1 MTDWLYYPK
10 NEIIIF
16 SSHCFLLHNI
26 AGSEDRIS
34 ADGGVIA
41 GPPTPCPGGSGG
53 LAGSSTLSSSAL
65 SIDSGGSTSTISAS
79 GASGLPSSSTLM
91 TNGDGG
97 TQSVG
102 GGSGSHGHHG
112 GGTSGLNGSLMSS
125 IAGLANGKHHHNG
138 DLNHLAATKLASLG
152 TETVEFS
159 LKNARMMFG
168 SIEGFY

>member
-1 MTDWLYYPK
+1 M
-10 NEIIIF
+10 
-16 SSHCFLLHNI
+16 
-26 AGSEDRIS
+26 
-34 ADGGVIA
+34 IA

-65 SIDSGGSTSTISAS
+65 SIDSGGGSTSTISAS

-97 TQSVG
+97 AQPVG

-152 TETVEFS
+152 TDEFS
-159 LKNARMMFG
+159 LQNARMSE
-168 SIEGFY
+168 SIEGFYNSCFQFYRHLLMTQDTSDNICFS

>member
-1 MTDWLYYPK
+1 
-10 NEIIIF
+10 
-16 SSHCFLLHNI
+16 
-26 AGSEDRIS
+26 
-34 ADGGVIA
+34 
-41 GPPTPCPGGSGG
+41 
-53 LAGSSTLSSSAL
+53 
-65 SIDSGGSTSTISAS
+65 
-79 GASGLPSSSTLM
+79 M

-152 TETVEFS
+152 TDEFS
-159 LKNARMMFG
+159 LKNARMSESM
-168 SIEGFY
+168 EGCY

>member
-1 MTDWLYYPK
+1 LPDWLYYP
-10 NEIIIF
+10 NDEIINLT
-16 SSHCFLLHNI
+16 SHCFLHLTI

-65 SIDSGGSTSTISAS
+65 SIDSGGGSTSTISAS
-79 GASGLPSSSTLM
+79 GLPSSTTLI

-97 TQSVG
+97 AHPVG
-102 GGSGSHGHHG
+102 GGAGSHHG

-152 TETVEFS
+152 IKMNRQRNT
-159 LKNARMMFG
+159 A
-168 SIEGFY
+168 Y

>member
-1 MTDWLYYPK
+1 
-10 NEIIIF
+10 
-16 SSHCFLLHNI
+16 
-26 AGSEDRIS
+26 
-34 ADGGVIA
+34 
-41 GPPTPCPGGSGG
+41 
-53 LAGSSTLSSSAL
+53 L
-65 SIDSGGSTSTISAS
+65 SIDSGGGSTSTISAS

-97 TQSVG
+97 TQPVG

-152 TETVEFS
+152 IKMNFYTEYHF
-159 LKNARMMFG
+159 
-168 SIEGFY
+168 

>member
-1 MTDWLYYPK
+1 M
-10 NEIIIF
+10 
-16 SSHCFLLHNI
+16 
-26 AGSEDRIS
+26 
-34 ADGGVIA
+34 IA

-97 TQSVG
+97 TQPVG
-102 GGSGSHGHHG
+102 GGSHGHHG

-152 TETVEFS
+152 TDEIS
-159 LKNARMMFG
+159 LKNARE
-168 SIEGFY
+168 SEGMEGYTKYMV